1 MRPVNPAL
9 SVRHDQGASDMQALI
24 SRFSSKVPAISLRNL
39 ARFLKLVTRL
49 MKIVEWIIDLS

>member
-1 MRPVNPAL
+1 
-9 SVRHDQGASDMQALI
+9 MQALI
-24 SRFSSKVPAISLRNL
+24 SRFSSKLPAISLRNL